1 MMPATTI
8 TKVAYGRRDVR
19 AEKRRG
25 TNRIYAGG
33 IAAAKRT
40 RKTGSEARARLRRVE
55 ITQQERERLLAL
67 VEEARR
73 EDAADTVLASLAAK
87 LKAGGGPSFARYS
100 ELLEAGGEPD
110 PQIAARV
117 RDAVETS
124 SPLRIRYTSRSSGET
139 TERVVRPFNV
149 HFYDGRE
156 YLEAFCELRDAD
168 RLFAMAGIE
177 AILTEPADDRE
188 ANDSADR

>member
-1 MMPATTI
+1 MMPATT
-8 TKVAYGRRDVR
+8 VVRVSYGLRDVR
-19 AEKRRG
+19 TPREARNGANICPGNGGSKAGAPRG
-25 TNRIYAGG
+25 GR
-33 IAAAKRT
+33 
-40 RKTGSEARARLRRVE
+40 RARLPRVE

-73 EDAADTVLASLAAK
+73 EDAADTLLASLAAK

-100 ELLEAGGEPD
+100 ELLESGGEPD

-117 RDAVETS
+117 REAVETS

-168 RLFAMAGIE
+168 RLFAMAGID
-177 AILTEPADDRE
+177 AVLTEPSGDGESEDA
-188 ANDSADR
+188 AADR

>member
-1 MMPATTI
+1 LP
-8 TKVAYGRRDVR
+8 
-19 AEKRRG
+19 
-25 TNRIYAGG
+25 
-33 IAAAKRT
+33 
-40 RKTGSEARARLRRVE
+40 RVE
-55 ITQQERERLLAL
+55 ITQQERERLLSL

-100 ELLEAGGEPD
+100 ELLEPGGEPD
-110 PQIAARV
+110 PQIAAQV

-177 AILTEPADDRE
+177 AILVEPPGDRE
-188 ANDSADR
+188 AEDSAER